1 MQLNVTFT
9 EIQDLIKRKAQKEVR
24 LSAIDSRT
32 LSVSIDISLPLIGKK
47 EVRVQ
52 LKLEEINNQYAL
64 LSYNNGMGVD
74 LVITAILKYL
84 EMQSNVSYVQGLPD
98 NRIKIQLNQIPQ
110 AQSALK
116 AIDVHTL
123 TFEKENAILEFGIK
137 G

>member
-9 EIQDLIKRKAQKEVR
+9 EIQDLIRRKAQKEVR
-24 LSAIDSRT
+24 LSALDSRT
-32 LSVSIDISLPLIGKK
+32 MSVSTDISLPLIGKK

-98 NRIKIQLNQIPQ
+98 NRIKIQFNQIPQ

-116 AIDVHTL
+116 AIDMHNL

>member
-1 MQLNVTFT
+1 MVLNINYS
-9 EIQDLIKRKAQKEVR
+9 EIQDIIKQKVNKDIK
-24 LSAIDSRT
+24 LSPVDSQT
-32 LSVSIDISLPLIGKK
+32 ICVSIDISLPLIGKK

-52 LKLEEINNQYAL
+52 LKLEVINNQYAL
-64 LSYNNGMGVD
+64 LSYSNGLGVD

-116 AIDVHTL
+116 AIELQALVFTNSCA
-123 TFEKENAILEFGIK
+123 EIEFALK
-137 G
+137 